1 MDLGADTN
9 AQWRSLVVCTVLLYV
24 KFLVTTMIQG
34 RRGFQAGTRLPEDA
48 ALPMASNMAPATLPF
63 QTQAIDEG
71 QRHLLECDL
80 RWKRIVQNDLES
92 LPLAF
97 AVFTISVLAGG
108 HASVNRIALLAYTTA
123 RVCHTAFFAYKKAVP
138 RMVAW
143 IVGVLCILTA
153 GINGVYA
160 AVTLE

>member
-1 MDLGADTN
+1 MDLGAHTN
-9 AQWRSLVVCTVLLYV
+9 AQWCALAFCSVLLYV
-24 KFLVTTMIQG
+24 KFLVTTMIHG

-48 ALPMASNMAPATLPF
+48 ALPMASNMTPATLPF
-63 QTQAIDEG
+63 QTQAVEEG
-71 QRHLLECDL
+71 QRYLLECDL

-97 AVFTISVLAGG
+97 A
-108 HASVNRIALLAYTTA
+108 
-123 RVCHTAFFAYKKAVP
+123 KAVP